1 MKFIATRLD
10 GAWIVEL
17 DRLEDERGFFA
28 RSFCQREFAELGMN
42 SNVVQCN
49 VSYNASKGT
58 LRGMHYQVDPA
69 EETKLV
75 RCTRGSIV
83 DIIVDMREDSPTYRQ
98 HTAVE
103 LSADNHRSLFVPA
116 NFAHGFQTLE
126 DDTEVMYMVSG
137 FYTPECERGL
147 RYNDPA
153 LNIQWPHSNEH
164 VSDKDAQWPLLSTS
178 LK

>member
-1 MKFIATRLD
+1 MKFTATRLE

-28 RSFCQREFAELGMN
+28 RSFCQREFDELGMN
-42 SNVVQCN
+42 SAVVQSN

-58 LRGMHYQVDPA
+58 LRGMHYQVAPA

-83 DIIVDMREDSPTYRQ
+83 DIIVDMRADSPTYRQ
-98 HTAVE
+98 HIAVE
-103 LSADNHRSLFVPA
+103 LNADNHRSLFVPA

-147 RYNDPA
+147 RFNDPA
-153 LNIQWPHSNEH
+153 LNIQWPQPVEH
-164 VSDKDAQWPLLSTS
+164 VSDKDAQWPLL
-178 LK
+178 

>member
-1 MKFIATRLD
+1 MKFTATKLA

-28 RSFCQREFAELGMN
+28 RSFCQREFDKLGMN
-42 SNVVQCN
+42 TTVVQSN
-49 VSYNASKGT
+49 VSYNVSRGT
-58 LRGMHYQVDPA
+58 LRGMHYQVAPA

-83 DIIVDMREDSPTYRQ
+83 DIIVDMRKDSPTYHQ
-98 HTAVE
+98 HIAVD
-103 LSADNHRSLFVPA
+103 LNADNHRSLFVPA

-153 LNIQWPHSNEH
+153 LNIQWPLPVEH
-164 VSDKDAQWPLLSTS
+164 VSDKDAQWPLL
-178 LK
+178 

>member
-1 MKFIATRLD
+1 MKFTATKLA
-10 GAWIVEL
+10 GAWIIEL

-28 RSFCQREFAELGMN
+28 RSFCQREFDKLGMN
-42 SNVVQCN
+42 NTVVQSN

-58 LRGMHYQVDPA
+58 LRGMHYQVAPA

-83 DIIVDMREDSPTYRQ
+83 DNIVDMRKDSPTYRQ
-98 HTAVE
+98 HVCVE
-103 LSADNHRSLFVPA
+103 LNADNHRSLFVPA

-137 FYTPECERGL
+137 FYTPKCERGL
-147 RYNDPA
+147 RFNDPA
-153 LNIQWPHSNEH
+153 LNIQWPQPVEH
-164 VSDKDAQWPLLSTS
+164 VSDKDAQWPLL
-178 LK
+178 

>member
-1 MKFIATRLD
+1 MKFTATRLN

-28 RSFCQREFAELGMN
+28 RSFCQREFDKLGMN
-42 SNVVQCN
+42 STVVQSN
-49 VSYNASKGT
+49 VSSNASKGT
-58 LRGMHYQVDPA
+58 LRGMHYQVAPA

-83 DIIVDMREDSPTYRQ
+83 DVIVDMRENSPTYRE
-98 HTAVE
+98 HIAVE

-126 DDTEVMYMVSG
+126 DNTEVMYMVSG

-153 LNIQWPHSNEH
+153 LNITWPQPVEH
-164 VSDKDAQWPLLSTS
+164 VSDKDAQWPLL
-178 LK
+178 